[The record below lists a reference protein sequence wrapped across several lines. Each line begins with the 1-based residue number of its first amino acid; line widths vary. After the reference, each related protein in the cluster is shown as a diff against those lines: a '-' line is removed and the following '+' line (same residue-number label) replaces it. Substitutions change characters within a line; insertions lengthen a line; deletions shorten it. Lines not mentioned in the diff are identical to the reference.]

1 MPWQS
6 FRLHAFHSFIYSFIY
21 LEEGNGSVMS
31 HRLWRMDN
39 LSDSADAAEAG
50 AAVTAFLLF
59 LFLPKKKKK
68 INCSFQLICR
78 LHSWEMA
85 TEDGDCTTQLQAW
98 LAVDIQCTTN
108 LGTAYYVPAASRGSR
123 DPAASKTSLAP
134 ASAAHSL

>member
-1 MPWQS
+1 
-6 FRLHAFHSFIYSFIY
+6 
-21 LEEGNGSVMS
+21 MS

-59 LFLPKKKKK
+59 FFLPKKKKK

-85 TEDGDCTTQLQAW
+85 TEDGGLKYGNCTTQLQAW
-98 LAVDIQCTTN
+98 LAVDIQCTTD
-108 LGTAYYVPAASRGSR
+108 LGTAYYVPAARRGSR
-123 DPAASKTSLAP
+123 DPAGSKTSLAP

>member
-59 LFLPKKKKK
+59 LFLLKKKKK
-68 INCSFQLICR
+68 SIALFS
-78 LHSWEMA
+78 
-85 TEDGDCTTQLQAW
+85 
-98 LAVDIQCTTN
+98 
-108 LGTAYYVPAASRGSR
+108 
-123 DPAASKTSLAP
+123 
-134 ASAAHSL
+134 